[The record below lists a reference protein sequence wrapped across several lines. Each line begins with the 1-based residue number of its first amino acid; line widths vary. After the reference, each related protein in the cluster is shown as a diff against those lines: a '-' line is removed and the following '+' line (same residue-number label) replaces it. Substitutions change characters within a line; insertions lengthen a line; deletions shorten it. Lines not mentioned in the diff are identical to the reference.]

1 LYFYAIHHS
10 KPYGGDV
17 YFKNNSSIVK
27 QKIVISRSK
36 IYFLFLFATFCLRA
50 QNPSFNF
57 QKLGSEDG
65 LNNANIFNIQQHP
78 DGRMYFTTQNG
89 IYYYDGYSFKTLAV
103 DSLKSNAL
111 LNMFINNADELSLSM
126 RSQGIVNYNIRTRK
140 LSYPT
145 QLKFDNNSDQLI
157 LTKDFAFLLNS
168 QIKLTIINLKTGQ
181 IDNDQL
187 SAKEKSNRAFC
198 IFKTSNNRVLIGRSD
213 GLYDA
218 TEGIQVKLNTLNNT
232 PIQAIT
238 QNANGSLV
246 LGAAGKIF
254 VINASNKIEKEIT
267 PIYKTKSFT
276 FQLGGEKNI
285 DKIITDNFDRIWFT
299 SYPDENLYLYQNNK
313 VYDVFDILGIA
324 PTLINC
330 IYKDTSQ
337 NIWIGTFNE
346 GVYYIQNPF
355 FNALTLSFNGNNLNI
370 NRLYLKNTLL
380 AAATNNGLYGLNLAN
395 NQLKIISKPDDI
407 PDPINNVIEQNDILY
422 YSKNNAFNLLPSM
435 LFDSKTAYNFK
446 PVVAKLF
453 YPISNIQSVL
463 ADNQADILLCNADG
477 TKVLDT
483 LISFP
488 DYRVSV
494 NGFLKI
500 KDVLYIATSNGLYT
514 YDFKT
519 KKHQAIV
526 YPELNFY
533 IHDLCLL
540 DNKLYAA
547 HEAGI
552 TEVLGKRLITQ
563 VGNYRLNS
571 VKKITSINHQLWLAT
586 LDGVFICNE
595 KFELL
600 KILNKSNG
608 LPSNAINDIAFSN
621 QMVCIATAKGI
632 VTTQLKN
639 IESYSAQLKPVTI
652 NYLTAN
658 GEKME
663 PKDTI
668 YALSANQ
675 EDVSIYFNSPFFS
688 KPNKQFFKY
697 KLDDG
702 EWKSINE
709 LSLILQLK
717 GGEHSVKISAS
728 ADNIVWSKPT
738 VLSINKKEKLSE
750 KQSVYWLITLGALLV
765 VSGISFIW
773 IKRVKAKARKRLEQ
787 EQQIN
792 LLKHQAMNSL
802 LSPHFIFNSLTS
814 IQNYINTNNSLK
826 ASEYLAKFSR
836 LIRMIIEK
844 AAQSNIS
851 LHDELAR
858 LTYYLELE
866 KERFKNKFD
875 YVINIDEDINTH
887 EVMIPNMIIQ
897 PHVENCI
904 IHGILPKHEHGTL
917 TITFK
922 KYPQNKFLITLND
935 DGIGLIKAQEH
946 VKTGHKSIGTST
958 IKNILEINSKLTG
971 KNQKVSMIDKSML
984 TPASSGTLI
993 TIELDL

>member
-1 LYFYAIHHS
+1 M
-10 KPYGGDV
+10 
-17 YFKNNSSIVK
+17 
-27 QKIVISRSK
+27 
-36 IYFLFLFATFCLRA
+36 FLLATFCLHS

-78 DGRMYFTTQNG
+78 NGCVYFTTQNG
-89 IYYYDGYSFKTLAV
+89 IYYYDGYNFKTLAI

-111 LNMFINNADELSLSM
+111 LNTFISDADELSLSM
-126 RSQGIVNYNIRTRK
+126 RDQGIVNYNLLTQK

-145 QLKFDNNSDQLI
+145 RSKFDNNADQLI
-157 LTKDFAFLLNS
+157 LTKEFAFLLNS
-168 QIKLTIINLKTGQ
+168 QIKLTIINLRTGQ
-181 IDNDQL
+181 IIDDQL

-198 IFKTSNNRVLIGRSD
+198 MYKTSNEHVLIGRSD

-218 TEGIQVKLNTLNNT
+218 TNGTQVKLNLLNYT
-232 PIQAIT
+232 TIHAIT
-238 QNANGSLV
+238 QDKKGNLV

-254 VINASNKIEKEIT
+254 IVNASNKIEKEIV

-285 DKIITDNFDRIWFT
+285 DKIITDNFGRVWFT

-330 IYKDTSQ
+330 IYKDKSQ

-346 GVYYIQNPF
+346 GVYYIQNSF
-355 FNALTLSFNGNNLNI
+355 FNALTFSFNGNNLNI
-370 NRLYLKNTLL
+370 NRLHLKNNLL
-380 AAATNNGLYGLNLAN
+380 VAATNNGLYGLNLTS

-407 PDPINNVIEQNDILY
+407 PDPINNVIEQEGILY
-422 YSKNNAFNLLPSM
+422 YSKNNAFNLSPSI
-435 LFDSKTAYNFK
+435 LFDSKTTYNFK
-446 PVVAKLF
+446 PVVAKRF
-453 YPISNIQSVL
+453 YPISIKQSVL
-463 ADNQADILLCNADG
+463 ADNQADILLCNGDG
-477 TKVLDT
+477 TQVLDT
-483 LISFP
+483 LISFS

-494 NGFLKI
+494 NGFLKLN
-500 KDVLYIATSNGLYT
+500 DVLYIATSSGLYT

-519 KKHQAIV
+519 KKQQAIV

-533 IHDLCLL
+533 IHDLCLI

-547 HEAGI
+547 HEGGV
-552 TEVLGKRLITQ
+552 TEVQSRRLITQ
-563 VGNYRLNS
+563 VGNFRLNS
-571 VKKITSINHQLWLAT
+571 VKKIISINQQLWLAT
-586 LDGVFICNE
+586 LDGVIICNKE
-595 KFELL
+595 FELL
-600 KILNKSNG
+600 KILNKSTG
-608 LPSNAINDIAFSN
+608 LPSNTINDIAFSN
-621 QMVCIATAKGI
+621 QMVSIATAKGI
-632 VTTQLKN
+632 VTAQLKN
-639 IESYSAQLKPVTI
+639 VEAYSAQLKPITI
-652 NYLTAN
+652 NYITAN
-658 GEKME
+658 GEKIE
-663 PKDTI
+663 PRDTI
-668 YALSANQ
+668 FSLNANQ
-675 EDVSIYFNSPFFS
+675 EDVSIYFNSPFFN

-697 KLDDG
+697 KLDNS
-702 EWKSINE
+702 EWKPINE

-717 GGEHSVKISAS
+717 GGAHLVKISAS
-728 ADNIVWSKPT
+728 IDNIVWSTPT
-738 VLSINKKEKLSE
+738 VLTINKKEKLSE

-773 IKRVKAKARKRLEQ
+773 IKRVKAKARRRLEQ

-875 YVINIDEDINTH
+875 YVINIDKDINTH

-917 TITFK
+917 TLTFK
-922 KYPQNKFLITLND
+922 KYPQNKFLITLDD

-946 VKTGHKSIGTST
+946 VKSGHKSIGTST

-971 KNQKVSMIDKSML
+971 KKQKVSMIDKSTL
-984 TPASSGTLI
+984 TPVSSGTLI
-993 TIELDL
+993 AIELDL